1 MSNDPIEYTL
11 RVQRVLLVLFAT
23 SFFGLSLILNLIQ
36 PDKYNIW
43 LFLLVSCV
51 FLTTILSLIGFWWVF
66 SIKKI
71 ILETTEVN
79 KLLYNSFTLSILT
92 LFLLIL
98 NLVNKL
104 NSNYILAVLIVYI
117 LYRVWIQES
126 QTIY

>member
-71 ILETTEVN
+71 IL
-79 KLLYNSFTLSILT
+79 
-92 LFLLIL
+92 
-98 NLVNKL
+98 
-104 NSNYILAVLIVYI
+104 
-117 LYRVWIQES
+117 
-126 QTIY
+126 